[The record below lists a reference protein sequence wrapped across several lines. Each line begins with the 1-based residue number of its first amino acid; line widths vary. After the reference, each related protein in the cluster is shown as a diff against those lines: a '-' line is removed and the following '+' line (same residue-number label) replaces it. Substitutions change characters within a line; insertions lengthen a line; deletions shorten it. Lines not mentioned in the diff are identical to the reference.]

1 MNKTITLSKGCG
13 RSARQAYCQRG
24 LIYKKMGENEKA
36 VDDIKNGAKLG
47 SQFAKMFLIQLNPY
61 AALCNSM
68 LSQVMEKLYNGESIE
83 HN

>member
-1 MNKTITLSKGCG
+1 
-13 RSARQAYCQRG
+13 
-24 LIYKKMGENEKA
+24 MGENEKA